1 MLAGVGSTTPSDL
14 RLVPGGASPIDDLPI
29 FPVSASDLAEAVDD
43 RTRLLLRRSPKARRS
58 RITPPALVLAD
69 LVGLSLAYYLATL
82 ISGGDGALGSTREGT
97 AFVLSLPCWVFVAKL
112 HGLYRR
118 DHERA
123 DHPTTDDIIGV
134 FHLVTIGV
142 WLLLV
147 ATRLAGLTGPDVL
160 NLAVFWIIAV
170 CTIPVA
176 RILAREACKR
186 TRAYQQN
193 TVIVGAGNVGQLIG
207 RKLIN
212 HPEYGANV
220 VGFIDRLPRIR
231 RVDLP
236 EHLPILGGPDRLPEI
251 IQRLRIERVVIA
263 FSTESVSQ
271 LLPLVRKL
279 RPLRVQID
287 VVPWL
292 FELIGPRVSVHSVE
306 GITLLGLPPVW
317 HSKAALTIKRLIDVL
332 GSCAGL
338 ILLSPLIIYIALR
351 IRADSTGP
359 VLFRQTRLGT
369 GMREFTSLKFRT
381 MNVNTDTAIHRDYIS
396 RTLSIGGEATPSGIY
411 KLDRSDVV
419 TDFGRWLR
427 TTSLDELPQL
437 INVLRGE
444 MSLVGPRPCIPYEVE
459 NFAPHHL
466 ERFLMPQG
474 LTGLWQVTARANAPY
489 GEALDM
495 DVAYV
500 RNWSLGLDLRLLL
513 RTPLQVLRQRS
524 STA

>member
-1 MLAGVGSTTPSDL
+1 MLAGVGSTTPFDEHLLS
-14 RLVPGGASPIDDLPI
+14 GGAAAIDDLPI
-29 FPVSASDLAEAVDD
+29 PPITASDLAEAVDD
-43 RTRLLLRRSPKARRS
+43 RTRLLLLRSPKSRRS
-58 RITPPALVLAD
+58 RIVPPALVLAD
-69 LVGLSLAYYLATL
+69 LVGLSLAYFTATL
-82 ISGGDGALGSTREGT
+82 LSGGDGALGSTREST
-97 AFVLSLPCWVFVAKL
+97 VFVLSLPCWVFVAKL

-118 DHERA
+118 DQERA
-123 DHPTTDDIIGV
+123 DHPTTDDIVGV

-147 ATRLAGLTGPDVL
+147 ASRVVGLAGPDVL
-160 NLAVFWIIAV
+160 NLTAFWILAV
-170 CTIPVA
+170 CIVPVA

-220 VGFIDRLPRIR
+220 VGFIDRWPRIR

-236 EHLPILGGPDRLPEI
+236 EHLPILGDPDRLPEI
-251 IQRLRIERVVIA
+251 IQRLGIERVVIA
-263 FSTESVSQ
+263 FSTESISQ
-271 LLPLVRKL
+271 LLALLRRL
-279 RPLRVQID
+279 RPLPVQID

-306 GITLLGLPPVW
+306 GVTLLGVPSAF
-317 HSKAALTIKRLIDVL
+317 HSRVALTIKRLIDVL

-338 ILLSPLIIYIALR
+338 LILSPLMVYIALR
-351 IRADSTGP
+351 VRNDSPGP
-359 VLFRQTRLGT
+359 VFFRQTRLGV
-369 GMREFTSLKFRT
+369 GMREFTLLKFRT
-381 MNVNTDTAIHRDYIS
+381 MKVNTDTELHREYITKTMS
-396 RTLSIGGEATPSGIY
+396 TGAEANASGMY

-419 TDFGRWLR
+419 TDFGRWVR
-427 TTSLDELPQL
+427 ATSLDELPQL
-437 INVLRGE
+437 INVLRGD
-444 MSLVGPRPCIPYEVE
+444 MSLVGPRPCIPYEVD

-466 ERFLMPQG
+466 DRFLMPQG

-500 RNWSLGLDLRLLL
+500 RSWSLGLDLRLLL